1 MSRKI
6 RFVGRFSDPQ
16 IEMQIVE
23 IVKVAQGLIDD
34 TTEATEN
41 IGDLWNAVND
51 KETPDGAQA
60 KANQAE
66 ANAKQYTDSQIE
78 GIETHPPIGGPTEE
92 RPLDPFLYG
101 CYFDTTLGI
110 PIWWDG
116 TKWVDAGGVSV

>member
-34 TTEATEN
+34 TAEATEN
-41 IGDLWNAVND
+41 IGDLWNAVNN
-51 KETPDGAQA
+51 KETPSGAQA

-116 TKWVDAGGVSV
+116 TKWVDAGGVAV

>member
-1 MSRKI
+1 
-6 RFVGRFSDPQ
+6 
-16 IEMQIVE
+16 MQIVE

-41 IGDLWNAVND
+41 IGDLWDEVN
-51 KETPDGAQA
+51 
-60 KANQAE
+60 N
-66 ANAKQYTDSQIE
+66 
-78 GIETHPPIGGPTEE
+78 IETHPPIGGPTAK

-116 TKWVDAGGVSV
+116 TKWVDAGGVTV

>member
-34 TTEATEN
+34 TAEATEN
-41 IGDLWNAVND
+41 IGDLWDEVND

-92 RPLDPFLYG
+92 RPLEPFLYG

-116 TKWVDAGGVSV
+116 TKWVDAGGVAV

>member
-34 TTEATEN
+34 TANATEN
-41 IGDLWNAVND
+41 IGDLWSAVNS
-51 KETPDGAQA
+51 KETPSGAQA

-92 RPLDPFLYG
+92 RPLNPFLYG

-116 TKWVDAGGVSV
+116 TKWVDAGGVTV

>member
-34 TTEATEN
+34 TAEATEN
-41 IGDLWNAVND
+41 IGDLWDEVND

-92 RPLDPFLYG
+92 RPLAPFLYG

>member
-34 TTEATEN
+34 TAEATEN
-41 IGDLWNAVND
+41 IGDLWNAVNN

-116 TKWVDAGGVSV
+116 TKWVDAGGVAV

>member
-34 TTEATEN
+34 TSEAIEN
-41 IGDLWNAVND
+41 IGDLWDAVND

-78 GIETHPPIGGPTEE
+78 GIETHPPIGGPTAK

-116 TKWVDAGGVSV
+116 TKWVDAGGVAV

>member
-34 TTEATEN
+34 TAEATEN
-41 IGDLWNAVND
+41 IGDLWNAVNN
-51 KETPDGAQA
+51 KETPSGAQA

-66 ANAKQYTDSQIE
+66 TNAKQYTDSQIE

-116 TKWVDAGGVSV
+116 TKWVDAGGVTV